1 MYKRQILESLENK
14 KVLKKIKARLKHN
27 FTKKFKKYQFVAVNI
42 EYNGEFY
49 VDTIG
54 KKQGSS
60 GILTNLIGNK
70 ALMCLEEGLYEL
82 EAGEMV
88 DVLVYDRII

>member
-1 MYKRQILESLENK
+1 MPILEELENK
-14 KVLKKIKARLKHN
+14 KVLKKIKAKLKHN

-42 EYNGEFY
+42 EYNNGFF
-49 VDTIG
+49 VDTFN

-70 ALMCLEEGLYEL
+70 ALMCLPEGLYEL
-82 EAGEMV
+82 EEGSEV
-88 DVLVYDRII
+88 EVLVYDRVI